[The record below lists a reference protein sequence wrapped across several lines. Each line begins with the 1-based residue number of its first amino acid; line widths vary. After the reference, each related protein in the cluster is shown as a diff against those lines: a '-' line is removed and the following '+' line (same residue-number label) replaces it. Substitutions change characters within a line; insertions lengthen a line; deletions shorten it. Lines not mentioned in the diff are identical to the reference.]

1 MAKESIKMDKTAC
14 LQKRIASILVVVVSL
29 VTSQGSRADAPSSKT
44 LLLDNPY
51 WNAELDTG
59 GYSDVFWWEQF
70 SPRHNYTRH
79 EMLSGE
85 WGAAIYYDGIGTPG
99 NKAMWLTDEFIFP
112 DWLTNSDFVI
122 DSDPFAEDDEDN
134 PVVGYDTGHSRIKN
148 GQVTVAI
155 DYEMVDL
162 GQQGENGEGGSPLS
176 FGSLVGAD
184 AFVYSERYVL
194 LQTYTITNTTD
205 SPIENLEFYQMLHGH
220 PAYEYNPVVYSLYD
234 DTDHEDALEDYIPYN
249 DVHREEGSIYAG
261 NFRYDITQWNN
272 CDDPDASKVHRDW
285 IGFSS
290 TVPPDFSENGYYE
303 GHGQGKPPTGMHIR
317 IEDRLRPIEDEPLSL
332 GHVAGAMGWSLG
344 TLAPAE
350 QQGDSVKLTLAV
362 MFGSGPIQRSCGEL
376 EAEAHWGLD
385 ETTGDVAHDWI
396 GDNDGTLVG
405 DPEWVYGG
413 YIGGALEFD
422 GDGDYV
428 ELSDPVGAL
437 TGESVTIS
445 AWVKPGDQMV
455 SGKWYDIV
463 SQTKG
468 SPDYLFGYDLFL
480 EIEDASGACLPG
492 FWLDY
497 PGCYARSGDAIPR
510 DEWTW
515 VVGTNDG
522 ATLKVYVN
530 GQLKESAD
538 STGRMGVY
546 SNAYIGYLPEDPPFI
561 GVIDCVWVF
570 SCPWDPEQGCLPF
583 CNEHYDQWFE
593 LGRPD
598 CWCSSAVLGE
608 DISDTGPPNY
618 TAGDYQCDG
627 DANTD
632 RENPGLKWR
641 VSASDLSLVIA
652 NWKKTADDET
662 LNPCADIDHAEEN
675 PGLHWRVSASDLSIV
690 TTHWKWTAAQLAGDC
705 AERGCQGEA
714 LGGGSPGTQLTSK
727 ELLQWLAEIWLDPD
741 VQKSIDHDKFLE
753 VYESLKGL

>member
-1 MAKESIKMDKTAC
+1 MVLIAMICSTEVTKGAK
-14 LQKRIASILVVVVSL
+14 
-29 VTSQGSRADAPSSKT
+29 PSEKFLWLS
-44 LLLDNPY
+44 NPY
-51 WNAELDTG
+51 WRVGAINDPGLDAAG
-59 GYSDVFWWEQF
+59 FSDKFYWGA
-70 SPRHNYTRH
+70 SPPSLRHAAAYEH

-85 WGAAIYYDGIGTPG
+85 WAAAIYYDGIAMGPE
-99 NKAMWLTDEFIFP
+99 AMWLTDYFLYP
-112 DWLTNSDFVI
+112 YWTTNSDFII

-148 GQVTVAI
+148 EQVTVAI

-162 GQQGENGEGGSPLS
+162 GEQGENGEGGSPLS

-205 SPIENLEFYQMLHGH
+205 SPIENVEFYQMLHGH
-220 PAYEYNPVVYSLYD
+220 PGNEPQGVVYSVYD
-234 DTDHEDALEDYIPYN
+234 STYHEDPLESYTPWN
-249 DVHREEGSIYAG
+249 AVHTVG

-272 CDDPDASKVHRDW
+272 YDDPYRSVDHRDW

-290 TVPPDFSENGYYE
+290 TVPPDFIENGYYVG
-303 GHGQGKPPTGMHIR
+303 GHGYIEDNKPDPPGTHWN
-317 IEDRLRPIEDEPLSL
+317 IEDRMLNGEPHSF
-332 GHVAGAMGWSLG
+332 GQVAGAMGWSLG
-344 TLAPAE
+344 TLDAE
-350 QQGDSVKLTLAV
+350 GGQNDSVSLTLAI
-362 MFGSGPIQRSCGEL
+362 MFGAAPVQRSCGEL

-385 ETTGDVAHDWI
+385 ETNGNVAHDWI

-405 DPEWVYGG
+405 DPEWVYDG

-422 GDGDYV
+422 GAGDYV

-445 AWVKPGDQMV
+445 AWVKPGQEML
-455 SGKWYDIV
+455 SGKVYDIF

-468 SPDYLFGYDLFL
+468 TASDLYGYDLYLALDSEGMCRAAFSL
-480 EIEDASGACLPG
+480 RYWDTASPG
-492 FWLDY
+492 
-497 PGCYARSGDAIPR
+497 GCYVWYETPLVRE
-510 DEWTW
+510 EWVW
-515 VVGTNDG
+515 LAGTNDG
-522 ATLKVYVN
+522 SNLRLYVN
-530 GQLKESAD
+530 GDLDVVYGTAD

-546 SNAYIGYLPEDPPFI
+546 ANAYIGYMPGDDPFI

-570 SCPWDPEQGCLPF
+570 SCPWDPELGCLPL
-583 CNEHYDQWFE
+583 CNQNYDQWFE
-593 LGRPD
+593 MGRPD

-632 RENPGLKWR
+632 RENPLAKWR

-652 NWKKTADDET
+652 NWQKTADDET

-675 PGLHWRVSASDLSIV
+675 PIAHWRVSASDLSILI
-690 TTHWKWTAAQLAGDC
+690 THWKWTAAQLAGDC
-705 AERGCQGEA
+705 AERGCQGGA
-714 LGGGSPGTQLTSK
+714 LGRGSPGTQLTSK
-727 ELLQWLAEIWLDPD
+727 ELLDRLAEIWLDPD
-741 VQKSIDHDKFLE
+741 VRKSIDEEKFLK
-753 VYESLKGL
+753 VYESLKELSNQ